1 MWSFIVQNIVLSILV
16 VLLAQYLWDYFKPT
30 NYSRKTRDIVDFQT
44 KKYREMLKDIQESQ
58 PAQSAIHDD
67 EYISAEEKDRMVSEL
82 LSFIEVGDL

>member
-1 MWSFIVQNIVLSILV
+1 MQNIVLSILV

-44 KKYREMLKDIQESQ
+44 KKYREMLKDIQETHLKQ
-58 PAQSAIHDD
+58 PAIPDD

-82 LSFIEVGDL
+82 LSFIEVGEQ

>member
-1 MWSFIVQNIVLSILV
+1 MQNIVLSILV

-44 KKYREMLKDIQESQ
+44 KKYREMLKDIQETQIKQ
-58 PAQSAIHDD
+58 PAIPDD

-82 LSFIEVGDL
+82 LSFIEVGEQ

>member
-44 KKYREMLKDIQESQ
+44 KKYREMLTDIQESQ
-58 PAQSAIHDD
+58 PAIHED

>member
-1 MWSFIVQNIVLSILV
+1 MQNIVLSILV

-44 KKYREMLKDIQESQ
+44 KKYREMLKDIQETQIKQ
-58 PAQSAIHDD
+58 PAIQDD

-82 LSFIEVGDL
+82 LSFIEVGEQ

>member
-1 MWSFIVQNIVLSILV
+1 MQNIVLSILV

-44 KKYREMLKDIQESQ
+44 KKYREMLKDIQETQIKQ
-58 PAQSAIHDD
+58 PAISDD

-82 LSFIEVGDL
+82 LSFIEVGEQ

>member
-30 NYSRKTRDIVDFQT
+30 NYSRKTRDIVDIQT

-58 PAQSAIHDD
+58 SVIHED

-82 LSFIEVGDL
+82 LSFIEVGEK